1 MLRTQPQRR
10 IRAWLRGGARS
21 VLFLLPVVQ
30 VGATVVGLMRRW
42 PRPLD
47 LSDLTPTRSSLH
59 ILPRDAEVFILLVG
73 ISKLFS
79 TLPEIGDSDDHLSH
93 HQIQFGQRQGTSLLI
108 RSGNSYG
115 RSVPLLTVGGYTY
128 ISTGQLVGP
137 FGLRCSRP
145 LCLQESSHQDFIQVR
160 ATMFLVRGTMFLVRG
175 TMFLVRGTMFL
186 VRGTMFPGRSSRCRR
201 STEQLNHT
209 LRLRLRLTPK
219 KSHPKLVRHPKLV
232 QLPHPLGDER

>member
-1 MLRTQPQRR
+1 
-10 IRAWLRGGARS
+10 
-21 VLFLLPVVQ
+21 
-30 VGATVVGLMRRW
+30 
-42 PRPLD
+42 
-47 LSDLTPTRSSLH
+47 
-59 ILPRDAEVFILLVG
+59 
-73 ISKLFS
+73 
-79 TLPEIGDSDDHLSH
+79 
-93 HQIQFGQRQGTSLLI
+93 
-108 RSGNSYG
+108 
-115 RSVPLLTVGGYTY
+115 
-128 ISTGQLVGP
+128 LVGP

-160 ATMFLVRGTMFLVRG
+160 A